1 MSTVSWVQQ
10 YPHERTPVPMHKD
23 CSPDWLIQNEGLVVL
38 QKNKRHIY
46 QQTCLSPT
54 NLHYL
59 ITFKSDKKL
68 SASFESVAKLH
79 IIIELTKL
87 FTAYSF
93 ISIAFNLHKHKE
105 PPEMEVLVLIVRS

>member
-1 MSTVSWVQQ
+1 MI
-10 YPHERTPVPMHKD
+10 R
-23 CSPDWLIQNEGLVVL
+23 VVHWEFHIEAL
-38 QKNKRHIY
+38 LASQKNKRHIY

-59 ITFKSDKKL
+59 ITFMSDKKL

-87 FTAYSF
+87 FTAYSPS
-93 ISIAFNLHKHKE
+93 SIAFNLHKHEK
-105 PPEMEVLVLIVRS
+105 PPKGEVLVLTVRAQMVAPCTHNRVTGD